1 MLNNI
6 QANEPIDFSKI
17 NRPWSYGS
25 SGLNLQAQYV
35 IKNFIPADS
44 IVAIYGPSGHCKSFL
59 ALSAAAHIAAGKDF
73 NKQKT
78 KKGAVLYISAEGGNG
93 IHGRIRGWE
102 TRHNDGIALSNMMI
116 LTDGVILS
124 DEVDQEQIWLMCE
137 MARHDTGLPVALI
150 VVDTVARCLD
160 GDESS
165 ARDMGEFIRGAD
177 VIRKRTGATIL
188 LIHHTGKD
196 ASKGAR
202 GSSSFRAA
210 LDVEY
215 YLRRESGEKDDYS
228 VTLKCTKFKD
238 GPGQNELVFEHDIE
252 FIGYDE
258 DGEAINTLVT
268 HRCSREFQADA
279 EHKLTDNM
287 RRLMDI
293 IIRHDDSG
301 VACRMAVCKEYASSN
316 FGRDVKNLISKGL
329 IHSED
334 RKKIYIVNPQN
345 V

>member
-1 MLNNI
+1 MENNVK
-6 QANEPIDFSKI
+6 ASEPIDFGRI
-17 NRPWSYGS
+17 RMPWSYGS
-25 SGLNLQAQYV
+25 SSLNLQTQYI

-44 IVAIYGPSGHCKSFL
+44 LVAIYGPSGHCKSFL

-73 NKQKT
+73 NNKKT

-124 DEVDQEQIWLMCE
+124 DEEDQEQIWLMCE
-137 MARHDTGLPVALI
+137 RARHDTGLPVVLI

-165 ARDMGEFIRGAD
+165 AKDMGGFIRGAD
-177 VIRKRTGATIL
+177 TIRKRTGATIL

-196 ASKGAR
+196 ASKGPR
-202 GSSSFRAA
+202 GSSSFHAA
-210 LDVEY
+210 LDAEY
-215 YLRRESGEKDDYS
+215 YLRRESGDEDDYS
-228 VTLKCTKFKD
+228 VLLTCTKLKD
-238 GPGQNELVFEHDIE
+238 GPAQKELVFEHGIE

-258 DGEAINTLVT
+258 DGETINTLVT
-268 HRCSREFQADA
+268 SRFSRESQL
-279 EHKLTDNM
+279 KLIGNM

-293 IIRHDDSG
+293 ISRYDDSG
-301 VACRMAVCKEYASSN
+301 VACRIAVRNEYASSN
-316 FGRDVKNLISKGL
+316 FGRDLKKLASKGL
-329 IHSED
+329 IHDDED
-334 RKKIYIVNPQN
+334 AKKIYIVNPQN